1 MITSLVFSLLAFFI
15 VASTT
20 VLVIKNKSKVNS
32 ISKNFTQTQQQISN
46 DKHNNHARMNNL
58 VNEINLNNT
67 KLENEQKQ
75 LKKDVDLN
83 NTKQNEKLQNLDKRF
98 NSYKNI
104 TTANFMGMNNRM
116 TSENQRLKDDI
127 ALNELKIAENRRYTE
142 SNIDAIN
149 TSMQQQTHAFDEFY
163 KNDYT
168 TNIERLDS
176 WNQTNSSN
184 LTAFIDS
191 MSQSIIDSSN
201 MNLSARQALNTI
213 VNTKYDNVSS
223 SLGNFFNMDSNFVN
237 THNSQT
243 NNSNLFRNWYDNYY
257 NISSRT
263 NFNNMD
269 ELILMADQKFTTVD
283 DHDTSLSNLQ
293 TQVDL
298 NTQQLNPSVNL
309 FKSNIHDYVK
319 DTYNFD
325 LTNLSTIASN
335 AQDITTLNSNI
346 TSLSNTLNQIGIFD
360 VRTEGTITLDDLF
373 QSIQSNQQ
381 SIQSNQVNI
390 NNLFDNKF
398 NTYLGSNLPD
408 YYNTISQNISETDII
423 SKLEGTNLNLTN
435 LTLSNTLDVGGNTTV
450 TGDLDVTGSLFI
462 NGNDFKDR
470 VNVNK
475 NYIDTLENKVFD
487 LNLVDGKSIPTKDYL
502 AGGDPLIKAKTNT
515 NTDTEI
521 RASSGDQGESV
532 ELKAGADLIMSRRN
546 YFTDASK
553 VGGKLFVDSFDDIG
567 TNDYDQFG
575 FKQNIDGSTK
585 RYQFKESLG
594 DKLRSVD
601 SNIDSI
607 KNDIQG
613 ISDTIENDGV
623 SKSQLYNVINNVPND
638 EKLVGN
644 YGRGPYNEIKD
655 VSFRINNLYT
665 GEPSQACLANSVT
678 NDSLKCKTIDERL
691 SDLETAN
698 AGTDLLSPAVTAIN
712 NMGISH
718 LADTESVKINKP
730 LILTST
736 LSVNGVTSVSALN
749 VSGVLTADNEIL
761 VGENDSSK
769 LTLSDINDLRIKKSG
784 GTTTQYEGL
793 SDHFVGKSNIGYI
806 KNVAELNDNSG
817 FTVTKG
823 DNSTTTISFPSSPAY
838 TVENTDLKSIET
850 ISGIGFGDIPSTDL
864 NVYKFKPYN
873 STGNGGLLDTTIK
886 IPKRFVYN
894 VTENSGNG
902 TYTVKNFD
910 NGDITDV
917 TIQPGVQSK
926 NEILDKLN
934 ETTTSTTKPR
944 FENGILL
951 GDRCLYYDTSAGGL
965 KICNSSC
972 GECEDIWDTRSAP
985 RPVTTTSP
993 MADTS

>member
-46 DKHNNHARMNNL
+46 DKHSNHARMNNL

-67 KLENEQKQ
+67 KLENEQNE
-75 LKKDVDLN
+75 LKKNVDLN

-127 ALNELKIAENRRYTE
+127 ALNESKIAENRRYTE

-149 TSMQQQTHAFDEFY
+149 TSMQQQKSQFDDFY
-163 KNDYT
+163 TNDYT
-168 TNIERLDS
+168 TNISRLDS
-176 WNQTNSSN
+176 WNETNASN
-184 LTAFIDS
+184 LTSFIDF
-191 MSQSIIDSSN
+191 MSQSIIDTSN
-201 MNLSARQALNTI
+201 MNLNARQALNTI
-213 VNTKYDNVSS
+213 VNTKYDNVND

-237 THNSQT
+237 THYSQT
-243 NNSNLFRNWYDNYY
+243 NNSNLFRDWYDNYY

-269 ELILMADQKFTTVD
+269 ELILMADQKFSTI
-283 DHDTSLSNLQ
+283 DTHNSTLSNLQ
-293 TQVDL
+293 TQVNS
-298 NTQQLNPSVNL
+298 NTRQLDPNNNL
-309 FKSNIHDYVK
+309 FKSNIQDYIK
-319 DTYNFD
+319 NTYNFD

-335 AQDITTLNSNI
+335 AQDITALNSNI

-398 NTYLGSNLPD
+398 NSYLGSNLPD
-408 YYNTISQNISETDII
+408 YYNTISQNINETDII
-423 SKLEGTNLNLTN
+423 SKLEGTNLNLAN
-435 LTLSNTLDVGGNTTV
+435 LSLSNNLDVTGNTTV
-450 TGDLDVTGSLFI
+450 SGDIDVTGSLFI

-470 VNVNK
+470 VNMNK
-475 NYIDTLENKVFD
+475 NYIDTLENKVFN
-487 LNLVDGKSIPTKDYL
+487 LNLVDGKSIQTKDYL
-502 AGGDPLIKAKTNT
+502 TEGEPLIKAKTNT
-515 NTDTEI
+515 KTDTEI
-521 RASSGDQGESV
+521 RASTGNQGESV

-546 YFTDASK
+546 YFTETSK

-575 FKQNIDGSTK
+575 FKQNLDGGTK

-607 KNDIQG
+607 RSDIEG
-613 ISDTIENDGV
+613 INSTIENDGV
-623 SKSQLYNVINNVPND
+623 SKSQLYNVINNISND
-638 EKLVGN
+638 DKLIGD

-665 GEPSQACLANSVT
+665 GVPSQACLANSVT

-691 SDLETAN
+691 SYLETAN
-698 AGTDLLSPAVTAIN
+698 AGTDLLSPAITAIN
-712 NMGISH
+712 GMGIKSQNG
-718 LADTESVKINKP
+718 VYINSNVTM
-730 LILTST
+730 TST
-736 LSVNGVTSVSALN
+736 LSVSGASSLNTLN
-749 VSGVLTADNEIL
+749 VSGVLTSENEIL
-761 VGENDSSK
+761 VGETDSSR
-769 LTLSDINDLRIKKSG
+769 LTLNNINDLRIKKSG

-793 SDHFVGKSNIGYI
+793 SDYFVGKSNIGYI
-806 KNVAELNDNSG
+806 KNVAELADNSG

-823 DNSTTTISFPSSPAY
+823 DDTTTTISFPSSPAH

-850 ISGIGFGDIPSTDL
+850 VSGIGFGDIPSTDL
-864 NVYKFKPYN
+864 DVYKFKPYN
-873 STGNGGLLDTTIK
+873 STGNGLLDTTVK

-894 VTENSGNG
+894 VDSNVNG
-902 TYTVKNFD
+902 TYTVQNFD
-910 NGDITDV
+910 NGDIRNV

-926 NEILDKLN
+926 NEILSKLN
-934 ETTTSTTKPR
+934 ETTTSTTRPR

-951 GDRCLYYDTSAGGL
+951 GNHCL
-965 KICNSSC
+965 KIDS
-972 GECEDIWDTRSAP
+972 GKKLQICENDCTTCVEVWDFDSAP
-985 RPVTTTSP
+985 RPITSTSP
-993 MADTS
+993 IAETS